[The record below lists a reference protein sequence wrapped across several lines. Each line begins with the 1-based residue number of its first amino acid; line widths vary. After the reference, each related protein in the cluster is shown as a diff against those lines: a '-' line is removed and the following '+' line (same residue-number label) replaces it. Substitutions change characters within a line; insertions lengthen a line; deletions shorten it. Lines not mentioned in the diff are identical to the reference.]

1 MSEALIDIVLFSFLL
16 TIAFQL
22 VRINNLFV
30 LAMLS
35 GIYSLVSA
43 LLFVTMDAVDVAFTE
58 AAVGA
63 GIATVLMLETIAL
76 TPLDE
81 EKTPVRRP
89 LLPLLVAI
97 MTGAVLIIGTQD
109 MPLYGDPSA
118 PIHSYLAPYYI
129 QVSGAEIG
137 IPNIVTSVL
146 ASYRGYDTLGESF
159 VVFTAAIGVLA
170 ITGRSRRGGGLYTVE
185 RMAILRTT
193 ATLLMPFILVFA
205 LYVQFHGDFGPGGGF
220 QAGVIFSSA
229 FICYCLIFG
238 VEIARK
244 VVPLRVLQIL
254 LSLGV
259 TLYAG
264 VGVAGL
270 FFGGNFLNYS
280 VLAHD
285 SVHGQH
291 LGINLIEFGVGT
303 TVASAMISIFLVF
316 AGEDQ

>member
-1 MSEALIDIVLFSFLL
+1 MSETLIDLVLFSFLL

-22 VRINNLFV
+22 VRMNNLFV
-30 LAMLS
+30 VAMLS

-43 LLFVTMDAVDVAFTE
+43 SLFVTMDAVDVAFTE
-58 AAVGA
+58 ASVGA
-63 GIATVLMLETIAL
+63 GIATVLMLGTIAL
-76 TPLDE
+76 TPTDE
-81 EKTPVRRP
+81 KKTPVRQTV
-89 LLPLLVAI
+89 LPLLVAFV
-97 MTGAVLIIGTQD
+97 TGAVLIFGTQD
-109 MPLYGDPSA
+109 MPFYGDATA
-118 PIHSYLAPYYI
+118 PIHGYLAPYYI
-129 QVSGAEIG
+129 QVSGTEIG
-137 IPNIVTSVL
+137 VPNIVTSVL

-159 VVFTAAIGVLA
+159 VIFTATIGVLA
-170 ITGRSRRGGGLYTVE
+170 IIGRSRGRVLYTVE

-193 ATLLMPFILVFA
+193 ATLLIPFILVFA

-220 QAGVIFSSA
+220 QAGVIFGSA

-244 VVPLRVLQIL
+244 VVPLRVLQIF
-254 LSLGV
+254 LSFGV
-259 TLYAG
+259 MLYAG

-291 LGINLIEFGVGT
+291 LGIMLIEFGVGI

-316 AGEDQ
+316 TGEDQ